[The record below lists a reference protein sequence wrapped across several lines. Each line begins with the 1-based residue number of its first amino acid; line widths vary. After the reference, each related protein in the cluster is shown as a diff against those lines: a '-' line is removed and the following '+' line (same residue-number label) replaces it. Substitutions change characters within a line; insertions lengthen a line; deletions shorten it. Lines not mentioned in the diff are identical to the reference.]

1 MSLEDNIK
9 TWVSLDNEFRRINK
23 KLQEIKSKKNE
34 VNDNIITYFHENNI
48 NSPTINISDG
58 KLQLIETKQANALTY
73 KFLEE
78 CLNDYFKDEKQT
90 EKLINF
96 IKSKRS
102 YNLNQSLKRIYN
114 EEK

>member
-23 KLQEIKSKKNE
+23 KLQDIKSKKNE
-34 VNDNIITYFHENNI
+34 INDNILNYFHENNI

-58 KLQLIETKQANALTY
+58 KLQLIETKQANALTF

-78 CLNDYFKDEKQT
+78 CLNEYFEDEQKT
-90 EKLINF
+90 ENMITF

-102 YNLNQSLKRIYN
+102 YSLNQSLKRFYN

>member
-1 MSLEDNIK
+1 MSLQENIK
-9 TWVSLDNEFRRINK
+9 TWVSLDNEVRRINK

-34 VNDNIITYFHENNI
+34 INDNILNYFHENNI
-48 NSPTINISDG
+48 NAPTINISDG

-78 CLNDYFKDEKQT
+78 CLNDYFKDEKET

-102 YNLNQSLKRIYN
+102 YNLNQSLKRFYN